1 MTETKTEWYFIVN
14 PRAGSGRTMSEW
26 VPAERKMEKLG
37 IRYVTAYTDYKRHAM
52 GLAYDAAAE
61 GYRRI
66 VAVGGDGSIHEVLN
80 GVAKFCDWT
89 GTPTEEFYLGVM
101 PIGSGNDWIKS
112 FGVPHDVSD
121 VVDLIRK
128 ESFTRM
134 DVVQVNC
141 AENKMSYMANIGGIG
156 FDPHVCQRVN
166 MQKEA
171 GMRGKRIYLNAL
183 FHTMSSL
190 CTLNIKV
197 IADGNTVFEGLCYS
211 MALGNGKYS
220 GSGMRQVPGAM
231 YDDNLLDFTIVPK
244 MPLGSMVRLLPHLF
258 DGKVTESSRLVCGRC
273 RTLQVIPMNAESADI
288 IELDGEIEGNLPIS
302 IEMAGRQ
309 INVIKGDK

>member
-14 PRAGSGRTMSEW
+14 PRAGSGKTMSEW

-37 IRYVTAYTDYKRHAM
+37 IKYVTAYTDYKRHAM
-52 GLAYDAAAE
+52 GLAYDAAVD

-66 VAVGGDGSIHEVLN
+66 VAVGGDGSIHEVMN
-80 GVAKFCDWT
+80 GIAKFCDWT
-89 GTPTEEFYLGVM
+89 GVPTEDFYLGVM

-112 FGVPHDVSD
+112 LGVPHDVLD
-121 VVDLIRK
+121 VVNLIRK
-128 ESFTRM
+128 ESFARM

-141 AENKMSYMANIGGIG
+141 AEGKVSYMTNIGGIG
-156 FDPHVCQRVN
+156 FDPHVCERVN
-166 MQKEA
+166 MQKES

-183 FHTMSSL
+183 YHTIRSHNV
-190 CTLNIKV
+190 LNVKV
-197 IADGNTVFEGLCYS
+197 ISDGKVVHEGPIYS

-231 YDDNLLDFTIVPK
+231 YDDNLLDWTIVPK
-244 MPLGSMVRLLPHLF
+244 MPLGTIIRLLPHLF
-258 DGKVTESSRLVCGRC
+258 DGKITECSDLICGRC
-273 RTLQVIPMNAESADI
+273 STLQIVPLDAESADI
-288 IELDGEIEGNLPIS
+288 IELDGEIEGSLPLS

-309 INVIKGDK
+309 INVIKG